1 MLCMVTMKNA
11 VAAQGYLMI
20 RQKTFGSTPYEMWS
34 LTSQATREQLFA
46 VVVRSMNRDSL
57 FRISDVVAF
66 GRRFKVASAVIL
78 RTGDD
83 VEIVSPCAALERVSD
98 RLRTQLTR
106 QITRAE
112 ETTQTTDELP
122 TAEIEKDLALLGQ
135 EIADIEEEIRG
146 AQ

>member
-1 MLCMVTMKNA
+1 MGTMKDA
-11 VAAQGYLMI
+11 VAAQGYSMI

-34 LTSQATREQLFA
+34 LTSQTTRKQLFA

-78 RTGDD
+78 REGDY
-83 VEIVSPCAALERVSD
+83 VEIVSPHEALERVSA
-98 RLRTQLTR
+98 RLRTQLIR

-112 ETTQTTDELP
+112 ETAQTTGEPLA
-122 TAEIEKDLALLGQ
+122 AEIEKDLALLEQ
-135 EIADIEEEIRG
+135 EIADIKEEIRG

>member
-1 MLCMVTMKNA
+1 MVAMKNA
-11 VAAQGYLMI
+11 VAAQGYSMI

-34 LTSQATREQLFA
+34 LTSQTTRKQLFA
-46 VVVRSMNRDSL
+46 AVVRTMNRDSL
-57 FRISDVVAF
+57 FRISDVVTF

-83 VEIVSPCAALERVSD
+83 VEIVSPGEALERVSD

-122 TAEIEKDLALLGQ
+122 TAEIEKDLALLEQ

>member
-1 MLCMVTMKNA
+1 M
-11 VAAQGYLMI
+11 AAQGYSMV

-34 LTSQATREQLFA
+34 LTSQATRERFFA
-46 VVVRSMNRDSL
+46 VVVRTLNRDSL

-78 RTGDD
+78 RAGDD
-83 VEIVSPCAALERVSD
+83 VEIVSPEEALAAVSD

-106 QITRAE
+106 RITRAE
-112 ETTQTTDELP
+112 VTTQTTDELP
-122 TAEIEKDLALLGQ
+122 AAEIEKDLALLEQ

-146 AQ
+146 AP

>member
-1 MLCMVTMKNA
+1 MVTMKDA
-11 VAAQGYLMI
+11 VTAQGYTMI

-34 LTSQATREQLFA
+34 LTSQTTREQLFA

-57 FRISDVVAF
+57 FRISDVVTF
-66 GRRFKVASAVIL
+66 GRRFDVASAVIL
-78 RTGDD
+78 RAGDNI
-83 VEIVSPCAALERVSD
+83 EIVSPSEALERVSD

-112 ETTQTTDELP
+112 RATQATDELP
-122 TAEIEKDLALLGQ
+122 AAEIERDLALLEQ

>member
-1 MLCMVTMKNA
+1 MVTMKTA
-11 VAAQGYLMI
+11 VAAQGYSMI

-34 LTSQATREQLFA
+34 LTSQTTREQLFA

-78 RTGDD
+78 RAGDD
-83 VEIVSPCAALERVSD
+83 VEIVSPRAALERVSD

-106 QITRAE
+106 QITRAGDAA
-112 ETTQTTDELP
+112 QSTDESP
-122 TAEIEKDLALLGQ
+122 AAEIEKDLALLEQ
-135 EIADIEEEIRG
+135 EIADIEEETRG